1 MDEHRKPVKV
11 LVDPAVDGE
20 RRLLLRAALTLGGC
34 QVLSASAWAQGEG
47 LLGDNLLFANGF
59 EPPANSLDAV
69 LDLIAAAHAAGRMWV
84 RLDDGV
90 ATFSAA
96 APAPAYVAPSA
107 SFPPLIYAWAG
118 FAWDDTAGRI
128 ILYGGGHANTSA
140 NQVFTWSA
148 ATRGWALA
156 FHGSEHIDM
165 DAGSANTHRVKGFND
180 APVSAHT
187 YCNNV
192 WLRVLQRF
200 FTFGGAAW
208 NDGNVLRVWNPGIS
222 GFQTPS
228 RIAGGFSLD
237 LTEAGTGKVAGGT
250 GTNFGPPLPG
260 ANAWTLHDWLA
271 PGHASPPVFGGTTYA
286 THTDRGAVAT
296 VEGGRDV
303 IYYTAGAAF
312 GLLRTEFVD
321 ADPANDRTRFVCSGL
336 GFSGDGEVLSGGNL
350 ALDEADRVIVALAR
364 GNAAF
369 QPFRFVDLAA
379 ATPAWTQPS
388 APSGSVAALKAE
400 RKGEPGLLWDPV
412 DGCYVAATRGSIA
425 NPGVFPRQVFR
436 LFKPP
441 RSGGLIP
448 ATGWSVDLR
457 SATATEGL
465 PPIGPFGGES
475 FPTVTGKWRWAA
487 ALRCGLYLT
496 DPVNGQVWAYI
507 PQQWVDPRT

>member
-1 MDEHRKPVKV
+1 MDKHSKTLPVAHA
-11 LVDPAVDGE
+11 DAVDAD
-20 RRLLLRAALTLGGC
+20 RRLLLQAALTLGGC
-34 QVLSASAWAQGEG
+34 QAIGASVWARADAAR
-47 LLGDNLLFANGF
+47 GDTVIFADGF
-59 EPPANSLDAV
+59 EPPGTPIDAV
-69 LDLIAAAHAAGRMWV
+69 LDLIAAAHAAGQMWV
-84 RLDDGV
+84 RLDNGTD
-90 ATFSAA
+90 TFAAA
-96 APAPAYVAPSA
+96 APSPTYVAPTA
-107 SFPPLIYAWAG
+107 GFAPIIYAWASFG
-118 FAWDDTAGRI
+118 WDDTACRI
-128 ILYGGGHANTSA
+128 VLYGGGHANTSA

-148 ATRGWALA
+148 ASRGWALA

-165 DAGSANTHRVKGFND
+165 DAGSTNTHRVKGFND
-180 APVSAHT
+180 APVSSHT

-208 NDGNVLRVWNPGIS
+208 NDGNVLRVWDAGIA
-222 GFQTPS
+222 GFQAS
-228 RIAGGFSLD
+228 LRIAGGFSLD

-286 THTDRGAVAT
+286 THIDRGAVAT
-296 VEGGRDV
+296 VEGGKDV
-303 IYYTAGAAF
+303 VYYTAGAAF

-321 ADPANDRTRFVCSGL
+321 ATPANDVTRFVCSGL

-350 ALDEADRVIVALAR
+350 AMDEADRVIVALAR
-364 GNAAF
+364 GNGAF

-379 ATPAWTQPS
+379 PSPAWTQPG
-388 APSGSVAALKAE
+388 APAGAVAALKAE
-400 RKGEPGLLWDPV
+400 SKGEPGLLWDPV
-412 DGCYVAATRGSIA
+412 DGCYVAATRGSIVT
-425 NPGVFPRQVFR
+425 PGVFPRQVFR
-436 LFKPP
+436 IFKPA
-441 RSGGLIP
+441 RSGGLTP

-457 SATATEGL
+457 GANPAEDL

-507 PQQWVDPRT
+507 PRNWTDPR